1 MPNWGRSKHIETK
14 PQINCFSL
22 IKAFLKNKKRSETS
36 LHALFI
42 AQFFIKKFHF
52 NWRNFI
58 FCLPLLFLKH
68 PFWDSPFCLITDDL
82 VYTYGPLYIQI
93 QEKLNQ
99 RSRKTVNYFTKIS
112 ILDVSQG
119 SENAS
124 YRKYLKLNC
133 NIFVFTQRSI

>member
-1 MPNWGRSKHIETK
+1 MSNWGRSKDIETK
-14 PQINCFSL
+14 PQINCFFL

-42 AQFFIKKFHF
+42 AQFFRKKLHT

-58 FCLPLLFLKH
+58 FCLSLLFLKH
-68 PFWDSPFCLITDDL
+68 PFWDSPFYLITDDL
-82 VYTYGPLYIQI
+82 DYTYGPLYI

-99 RSRKTVNYFTKIS
+99 RSRKIVNYFTKIS
-112 ILDVSQG
+112 ILDVWLG

-124 YRKYLKLNC
+124 YSKYLKLNC